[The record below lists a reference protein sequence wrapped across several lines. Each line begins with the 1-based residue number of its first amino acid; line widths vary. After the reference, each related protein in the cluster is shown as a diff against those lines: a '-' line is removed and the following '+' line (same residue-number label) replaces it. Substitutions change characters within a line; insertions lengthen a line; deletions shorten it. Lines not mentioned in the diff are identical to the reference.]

1 MSERENFLA
10 RWSRRKR
17 DGSEAKPAAEADTP
31 AATQADVKEVDAAPI
46 ETAALPSPE
55 PPPEPAVDLAKLPAI
70 DSITAATDI
79 RPFLAAGIPEELK
92 RAALRRAWVADP
104 AIRDF
109 VGLAENQW
117 DFNVS
122 GGAPGF
128 GSLLPTDDVRRLVAD
143 IVGGK
148 RDDADLEP
156 RSAARD
162 VTQPQANAQE
172 SPVPPGAVSAP
183 AAASASEHAAGVAP
197 AAPATL
203 PSVTQAEGM
212 LRDGRQDIAM
222 QNNSE
227 EEGAKRPSGRRHG
240 SALPE

>member
-17 DGSEAKPAAEADTP
+17 DAGEATPPVDADTP
-31 AATQADVKEVDAAPI
+31 AATQADEKEVDAAPI

-55 PPPEPAVDLAKLPAI
+55 PPPEPAVDLTKLPAI

-117 DFNVS
+117 DFTVS

-128 GSLLPTDDVRRLVAD
+128 GSLLPSDDVRRLVAD
-143 IVGGK
+143 VLGGK
-148 RDDADLEP
+148 RDDADLGP

-162 VTQPQANAQE
+162 ATQPQADAQE
-172 SPVPPGAVSAP
+172 SSVPPDAVSAP
-183 AAASASEHAAGVAP
+183 AAASASEHAASLAP
-197 AAPATL
+197 AAPATQ
-203 PSVTQAEGM
+203 PSVTHAEGM

-222 QNNSE
+222 QNNSK
-227 EEGAKRPSGRRHG
+227 EEGAKRPPGRRHG

>member
-17 DGSEAKPAAEADTP
+17 DAGEATPPAVADTP
-31 AATQADVKEVDAAPI
+31 AATQADEKEVDAARAPI

-55 PPPEPAVDLAKLPAI
+55 PPLAPAVDLAKLPAI

-117 DFNVS
+117 DFTVS

-143 IVGGK
+143 IFGGK
-148 RDDADLEP
+148 RDD
-156 RSAARD
+156 AARD
-162 VTQPQANAQE
+162 VTQPQADAQE
-172 SPVPPGAVSAP
+172 SPVLPGAVSAP
-183 AAASASEHAAGVAP
+183 ASAGASEHADAVAP
-197 AAPATL
+197 AAPATQ